1 MRPTVAPF
9 GRVRRIALGTVG
21 NSNLEPTIRDR
32 GGRAA
37 LLNGKGA
44 TKNSATH
51 RNGRGPLAREHEG
64 LLPGAVREPLA
75 MGIVGCGYWG
85 INYVRVLTEMRET
98 RVVGVCDQRR
108 DRLAEVASRYADVL
122 VSTEFEDVL
131 NNEETK
137 AIVIATEAHTHYPLA
152 KACIEAGKHVLV
164 EKPLTTTVG
173 EAEELYELAGE
184 RNVVLMVGHT
194 FLYNEAVR
202 TVKRFIEQGAM
213 GRIYYLYAQ
222 RTNLGPIRHDVNAV
236 WDLAAHDI
244 SIFNFLLE
252 SVPAWVS
259 AVGAKV
265 LRNGREDVGFVSLG
279 YDDGVVAHLHVSWA
293 DPNKVRE
300 VVVVGS
306 DSRIVFNDVDPLER
320 VRIFEKGVTEG
331 PLQGEPSYG
340 EHTLRLRD
348 GDIISPKVDV
358 SEPLKVQCGHFYDC
372 VVSGREPLTN
382 GALGADVVR
391 VLEAIDRSMA
401 ERGRPVGV

>member
-1 MRPTVAPF
+1 
-9 GRVRRIALGTVG
+9 VG
-21 NSNLEPTIRDR
+21 NSNLEPIIRDR
-32 GGRAA
+32 GGHAA
-37 LLNGKGA
+37 LLNGNGA
-44 TKNSATH
+44 SKNGAAH
-51 RNGRGPLAREHEG
+51 RNGRGPLPRELED

-98 RVVGVCDQRR
+98 RVVGVCDQRK
-108 DRLAEVASRYADVL
+108 DRLAEVAWRYGDVL
-122 VSTEFEDVL
+122 VSTEFEDIL
-131 NNEETK
+131 NNEETE
-137 AIVIATEAHTHYPLA
+137 AVVIATQAHTHYPLA

-173 EAEELYELAGE
+173 EAEELYQLAGE
-184 RNVVLMVGHT
+184 RDVVLMVGHT

-202 TVKRFIEQGAM
+202 TVKRFIEQGTM

-252 SVPAWVS
+252 SVPEWVS

-331 PLQGEPSYG
+331 PLKGEPSYG
-340 EHTLRLRD
+340 EHHHRLRD

-372 VVSGREPLTN
+372 VVSGREPLTD

-401 ERGRPVGV
+401 QRGRPVGV